1 MVLLMSAGSRY
12 LFGEKPRSLLMH
24 RVGEEVCSLAVIT
37 RGQSWL
43 TAPELFCPAHGA
55 TKGQWE
61 LALPLALV
69 AVGAAAFAG
78 LSAQMWLC
86 PSVCAIQH

>member
-1 MVLLMSAGSRY
+1 MVLVMSAGSRNP
-12 LFGEKPRSLLMH
+12 FGEKSPSLLMH
-24 RVGEEVCSLAVIT
+24 RKEVCSLAVIT

-43 TAPELFCPAHGA
+43 TAPELLYPAHGA

-69 AVGAAAFAG
+69 AVRAAAFAG
-78 LSAQMWLC
+78 LSAQMWLP
-86 PSVCAIQH
+86 PSVCAIQHRY